1 MHSLQKL
8 QLKRVIHGLK
18 EIVLKGKLKDEWKK
32 KKEKF
37 ILVTQMPFKKEI
49 TYWEMTQGITGNTQS
64 QLVCF

>member
-18 EIVLKGKLKDEWKK
+18 EIVLKGKLKDEWEK

-37 ILVTQMPFKKEI
+37 VLVTEMPFKKEI
-49 TYWEMTQGITGNTQS
+49 TYWEMTQGIIGNTQS
-64 QLVCF
+64 QLVYF